1 MDQLKAHLN
10 RLLEGSGAQAAVIW
24 TRPGLSTT
32 GSVVCVCPAEVL
44 PAGTAWPEIGPVASG
59 VIHRDPATVTSLVP
73 TTLRLELPGAPTA
86 ALSTPLAE
94 PGLSLL
100 LVWCG
105 SNVPHDLPEDLDRLI
120 EEQIAY
126 HARLLDSERRSEQQ
140 ALRLQ
145 AVVGSLAQ
153 GVVSVDHDRSLA
165 DVNPAAAKLLGL
177 PTGEVAASEF
187 AAAMRELES
196 KVLDPSAAAL
206 IGTLLLGSSEANI
219 DCSLRFDKPPT
230 HLRVESHPFRQGRLG
245 GRVWLF
251 DDVSVE
257 AEALAAVEGARALL
271 RASTDSMIDPQ
282 VLFEA
287 LRDPAGQVVDF
298 CYRSLNR
305 AACVYLNVSEQDLLG
320 QRVLKTLPNMLSSG
334 LIGRYVQ
341 CVDDGEPVI
350 LTDFSYFNEMLDDAR
365 RYDIRATR
373 AGCDLLTLSWEDVTE
388 RFQAT
393 QRIAASEQRYRL
405 LADNSSDLI
414 AHIRD
419 DTVVWVSPSVEAI
432 LGAPAQYWLGRNVFD
447 AIPPEDQPAN
457 RARMAAVVA
466 GGTVKERVRLV
477 SADGVTHWLDL
488 HAKPF
493 YDDDGRQDGV
503 TASLRLIDDEVAAEQ
518 DAEEAR
524 RQQARADAIYRRS
537 LESSAVGMC
546 LADLEGNFT
555 EVNSALCEFFGY
567 DADRLRRKTW
577 QDLTA
582 ADYLQADLDK
592 RAQVLAGDIESYRM
606 VKQFIHADGHR
617 IWGDLTVSCVRDADG
632 HVEIFLGQIADIT
645 TEVETRQ
652 LLAEELASAA
662 SYMASIMPRGL
673 TGDVDVSSRYV
684 PSRELGGDCF
694 EYRWIDDDHLVVYLL
709 DVSGHG
715 LEPALLG
722 ASLQNMLRSGT
733 FTTEALLEPAA
744 VLTELNRLFQMEQ
757 QNDHYFTA
765 WFGVYDKTTRT
776 LRYANAGAPPAYA
789 FNATTTNSGGTTTEL
804 AATSTPVGVFEDT
817 AFTTDSY
824 SVPRGC
830 RILIYSDGATDVVL
844 GDGKL
849 LSQEGFKKLATQ
861 LAESPSRTLDD
872 LINELHALAPTGAF
886 EDDCSLILMAFD

>member
-1 MDQLKAHLN
+1 MDQLNEHLQQ
-10 RLLEGSGAQAAVIW
+10 LLDISGAQAAVIC
-24 TRPGLSTT
+24 TQPGPSAT
-32 GSVVCVCPAEVL
+32 GSVLCTCPAEIL
-44 PAGTAWPEIGPVASG
+44 PEATAWPEIPPSASNA
-59 VIHRDPATVTSLVP
+59 IYREPSAVTSLVP
-73 TTLRLELPGAPTA
+73 TTLRLELACAPTA
-86 ALSTPLAE
+86 ATSVPLGDQ
-94 PGLSLL
+94 GLSLL
-100 LVWCG
+100 LVWCD
-105 SNVPHDLPEDLDRLI
+105 SRVPEELSADACRLI
-120 EEQIAY
+120 EEQIANR
-126 HARLLDSERRSEQQ
+126 AGLLDTERRSEQQ

-145 AVVGSLAQ
+145 AVVGSLEQ
-153 GVVSVDHDRSLA
+153 GVVSIDHDRSVA
-165 DVNPAAAKLLGL
+165 DVNPAAARLLGL
-177 PTGEVAASEF
+177 PTGEVGASEF
-187 AAAMRELES
+187 AAAIRELES

-206 IGTLLLGSSEANI
+206 IGTLLIGSSEANI
-219 DCSLRFDKPPT
+219 NCTLRFDKPPT
-230 HLRVESHPFRQGRLG
+230 HLRVESHPFQQGRLG

-251 DDVSVE
+251 DDISTE
-257 AEALAAVEGARALL
+257 AEALEAVEGARALL

-287 LRDPAGQVVDF
+287 VRDPAGHVVDF
-298 CYRSLNR
+298 RYRSLNR
-305 AACVYLNVSEQDLLG
+305 AACVYLNISEQDLLG
-320 QRVLKTLPNMLSSG
+320 QSVLETFPNMLSSG
-334 LIGRYVQ
+334 LIERYAQ
-341 CVDDGEPVI
+341 CVEDGEPVI

-373 AGCDLLTLSWEDVTE
+373 AGRELLTLSWEDVTE
-388 RFQAT
+388 RFQAA
-393 QRIAASEQRYRL
+393 QRIAESEQRYRL

-432 LGAPAQYWLGRNVFD
+432 LGAPAQHWLGRNVFD
-447 AIPPEDQPAN
+447 VIPPEDQPAN

-466 GGTVKERVRLV
+466 GGTVRDRVRLV

-493 YDDDGRQDGV
+493 YDNDGRQDGV

-518 DAEEAR
+518 QAEEAR

-555 EVNSALCEFFGY
+555 EVNGALCEFFGY
-567 DADRLRRKTW
+567 DADSLRRKTW

-582 ADYLQADLDK
+582 PDYLQADLDK

-617 IWGDLTVSCVRDADG
+617 IWGDLSVSCVRDADG

-652 LLAEELASAA
+652 RLNEELASAA
-662 SYMASIMPRGL
+662 AYMASIMPRGL
-673 TGDVDVSSRYV
+673 TGQVNVSSRYL

-694 EYRWIDDDHLVVYLL
+694 DYRWIDDDHLVVYLL

-715 LEPALLG
+715 LEPALL
-722 ASLQNMLRSGT
+722 AVSLQNMLRSGT
-733 FTTEALLEPAA
+733 FTTEALLDPAT
-744 VLTELNRLFQMEQ
+744 VLTELNRLFQMDQ
-757 QNDHYFTA
+757 QKDHYFTA
-765 WFGVYDKTTRT
+765 WYGVYDKNTRT
-776 LRYANAGAPPAYA
+776 LRYGNAGAPPAYA
-789 FNATTTNSGGTTTEL
+789 FNATTANSGTATEL
-804 AATSTPVGVFEDT
+804 GANSTPVGVFEDT
-817 AFTTDSY
+817 EFTTGSY
-824 SVPRGC
+824 SVPHGC
-830 RILIYSDGATDVVL
+830 RVLIYSDGATDVVL

-849 LSQEGFKKLATQ
+849 PSQDGFKKLATQ
-861 LAESPSRTLDD
+861 LSESPNWSLDD
-872 LINELHALAPTGAF
+872 LINELHGLAPTGAF

>member
-1 MDQLKAHLN
+1 MDQLNEHLQC
-10 RLLEGSGAQAAVIW
+10 LLEGSGAQAAVIC
-24 TRPGLSTT
+24 TQPEPEAT
-32 GSVVCVCPAEVL
+32 GSVLCTCPAELL
-44 PAGTAWPEIGPVASG
+44 PEGTAWPEAPQSAPG
-59 VIHRDPATVTSLVP
+59 VIHRDPSAVTRLVP
-73 TTLRLELPGAPTA
+73 TTLRLELACAPTA
-86 ALSTPLAE
+86 AASVPLGQR
-94 PGLSLL
+94 GLSLL
-100 LVWCG
+100 LVWCD
-105 SNVPHDLPEDLDRLI
+105 SRVPEELPPDVRRLI

-145 AVVGSLAQ
+145 AVLGSLQQ
-153 GVVSVDHDRSLA
+153 GVVSVDHDRSRA
-165 DVNPAAAKLLGL
+165 DVNPAAAGLLGL
-177 PTGEVAASEF
+177 PIGEVGASEF

-206 IGTLLLGSSEANI
+206 IGTLLLSSSEANI
-219 DCSLRFDKPPT
+219 NCTLLFDKPPT

-251 DDVSVE
+251 DDISVE
-257 AEALAAVEGARALL
+257 AEALEAVEGARALL

-282 VLFEA
+282 VLLEA
-287 LRDPAGQVVDF
+287 VRDPAGQVVDF

-305 AACVYLNVSEQDLLG
+305 AACVYLDVSEQDLLG
-320 QRVLKTLPNMLSSG
+320 QSVLETLPNNLGSG
-334 LIGRYVQ
+334 LLKRYAQ
-341 CVDDGEPVI
+341 CVEDGEPVI
-350 LTDFSYFNEMLDDAR
+350 LTDFAYFNELLDDAR
-365 RYDIRATR
+365 HYDIRATR
-373 AGCDLLTLSWEDVTE
+373 AGHDLLTLNWEDVTE
-388 RFQAT
+388 RFQAA
-393 QRIAASEQRYRL
+393 QRIAESEQRYRL

-432 LGAPAQYWLGRNVFD
+432 LGAPVQYWLGRNVFD
-447 AIPPEDQPAN
+447 AIPSEDQPAN
-457 RARMAAVVA
+457 RASMAAAVA
-466 GGTVKERVRLV
+466 GGTVRERVRLV

-493 YDDDGRQDGV
+493 YDDAGRQDGV

-518 DAEEAR
+518 QVEEAR

-537 LESSAVGMC
+537 MESAAVGMC

-555 EVNSALCEFFGY
+555 EVNATLCEFFGY
-567 DADRLRRKTW
+567 DAESLLHKTW

-582 ADYLQADLDK
+582 PDYLQADLDK
-592 RAQVLAGDIESYRM
+592 RAEVLAGDIEAYRM

-617 IWGDLTVSCVRDADG
+617 IWGDLAVSCVRDADG
-632 HVEIFLGQIADIT
+632 HVEIFLAQIADIT

-652 LLAEELASAA
+652 RLAEELASAA

-673 TGDVDVSSRYV
+673 TGHVNMSSLYL

-694 EYRWIDDDHLVVYLL
+694 DYRWIDDDHLVVYLL

-715 LEPALLG
+715 LEPALLA

-733 FTTEALLEPAA
+733 FTTEALLEPAT

-765 WFGVYDKTTRT
+765 WYAVYDKTTRT

-789 FNATTTNSGGTTTEL
+789 FDATTANSSTTTEL
-804 AATSTPVGVFEDT
+804 GASSTPVGVFEDT
-817 AFTTDSY
+817 EFITDSY
-824 SVPRGC
+824 YVPHGH
-830 RILIYSDGATDVVL
+830 RILIYSDGVTDVVL
-844 GDGKL
+844 GDGRQ

-861 LAESPSRTLDD
+861 QVQSPNWSLDD
-872 LINELHALAPTGAF
+872 LIHELRDRAPTGAF